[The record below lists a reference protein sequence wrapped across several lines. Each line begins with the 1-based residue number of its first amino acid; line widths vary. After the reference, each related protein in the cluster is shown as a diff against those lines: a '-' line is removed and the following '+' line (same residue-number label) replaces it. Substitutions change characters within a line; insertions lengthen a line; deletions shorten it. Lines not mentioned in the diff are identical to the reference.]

1 MNWFKKLDTV
11 SFILWLAISAIGLI
25 AIYSATQGPLHQ
37 GTYIEG
43 NFNKQLLYICLGIAV
58 LIILH
63 FTAPRTFQ
71 QISYVAYAFALIF
84 SVITIFFGVEVSG
97 ERNWLPLFGFRL
109 QTSEF
114 LKVGTILAVANYL
127 TSRRENQAGTFRT
140 AFTATSMLFLPVVL
154 ILIQSDTGTALVF
167 MALIPIMLLWS
178 GVPYG
183 LCLLMVSPVVIG
195 YLTIIDYTWGL
206 LAAVLIT
213 ITFFF
218 LERQPLLTFGTFLTS
233 IIIVI
238 GVQVGLHEVVQP
250 HQRARI
256 ESFANPNLD
265 PRGAGWNVIQAKT
278 AIGSGGLYGK
288 GWMQGTQTQLRFL
301 PEQSTDFIFCV
312 IGEEGGLVATSAVL
326 ILLALLLLR
335 LLGQAATHKH
345 PFAQLVI
352 VGVCSIYLIHIVINL
367 GSAMGLMPVIG
378 LPLPFVSYGGSSF
391 LANSIMLGLC
401 LNFYYHQRDFSIY
414 TY

>member
-1 MNWFKKLDTV
+1 MSWYRQFDSVTLL
-11 SFILWLAISAIGLI
+11 IWLAIAAIGLI

-37 GTYIEG
+37 GTHIAG
-43 NFNKQLLYICLGIAV
+43 NFSKQLLYVLMGMVI

-71 QISYVAYAFALIF
+71 QISYLAYTFGILLGI
-84 SVITIFFGVEVSG
+84 ITIFFGVEVSG
-97 ERNWLPLFGFRL
+97 ETNWLPVFGFRL

-114 LKVGTILAVANYL
+114 MKVGTILAVANYL
-127 TSRRENQAGTFRT
+127 TSRRESEAGTIKT
-140 AFTATSMLFLPVVL
+140 ALTATMMLFLPVVI

-167 MALIPIMLLWS
+167 IALIPIMLLWS

-183 LCLLMVSPVVIG
+183 LCLLMVSPAIIG
-195 YLTIIDYTWGL
+195 YLTVIDYTWGL
-206 LAAVLIT
+206 LAVVLIT
-213 ITFFF
+213 VSFF
-218 LERQPLLTFGTFLTS
+218 LLEKKPLLTFGTFLAS

-238 GVQVGLHEVVQP
+238 GVQVGLHDILQP

-256 ESFANPNLD
+256 EAFANPSID
-265 PRGAGWNVIQAKT
+265 PRGAGWNVMQAKT
-278 AIGSGGLYGK
+278 AIGSGGIHGK
-288 GWMQGTQTQLRFL
+288 GLMQGTQTQLRFL

-312 IGEEGGLVATSAVL
+312 IGEEGGLIATSTVL

-335 LLGQAATHKH
+335 LLGQAATHRH
-345 PFAQLVI
+345 PFVQLFI

-391 LANSIMLGLC
+391 LANTLMLGIC
-401 LNFYYHQRDFSIY
+401 MNFYYHQRDFSIY
-414 TY
+414 S